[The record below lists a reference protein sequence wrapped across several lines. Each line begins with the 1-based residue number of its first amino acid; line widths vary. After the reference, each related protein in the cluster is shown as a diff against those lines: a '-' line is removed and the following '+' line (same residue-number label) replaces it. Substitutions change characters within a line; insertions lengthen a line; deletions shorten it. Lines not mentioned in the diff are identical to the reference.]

1 MNVIVKV
8 LESNVI
14 LHKIRVSFFLIC
26 NSSKHR
32 KQAPTVE
39 GKHPLSQVSLVKTES
54 HSLSHTRTKA
64 QRHNIKHLEHCEKI
78 YALYLFFISV
88 GYG

>member
-1 MNVIVKV
+1 MNVNVKA

-32 KQAPTVE
+32 KQAPTVA
-39 GKHPLSQVSLVKTES
+39 GKHPLSQFL
-54 HSLSHTRTKA
+54 LSRQNPTLFHTHAKRYKD
-64 QRHNIKHLEHCEKI
+64 II
-78 YALYLFFISV
+78 
-88 GYG
+88 